1 MARMTLQVNG
11 TAHTV
16 DADPSCPLLYVLRDD
31 LKMNNPHFGCGLGQC
46 GSCMIIMNGD
56 AVRSCI
62 LPVSLAAGK
71 TILTLEGLGTA
82 EDPDPVQRAFIEKQA
97 FECGYCL
104 NGWVM
109 TTKALL
115 DQNPNPSEAQIGTAL
130 EDVICRC
137 GAHERILAA
146 VHLAVELKGKG

>member
-1 MARMTLQVNG
+1 M
-11 TAHTV
+11 
-16 DADPSCPLLYVLRDD
+16 
-31 LKMNNPHFGCGLGQC
+31 
-46 GSCMIIMNGD
+46 
-56 AVRSCI
+56 
-62 LPVSLAAGK
+62 
-71 TILTLEGLGTA
+71 
-82 EDPDPVQRAFIEKQA
+82 AFIEKQA

-146 VHLAVELKGKG
+146 VRLAVELKGQG